1 MLIAPTSKKEKVM
14 QPQPVILQADTAPPA
29 DAVPAPPEAAP
40 EVTITTTDTIIE
52 SNLGQ
57 TTQDNFE
64 DATTR
69 ANKLAGLYEK
79 LNTQWT
85 TLKTE
90 YENNRDLLIAEQ
102 AKYDDKHKAIWEERQ
117 FKFDQNHTCAISDLS
132 ASQKQKVY
140 IRVLPS
146 AGLDPISECVA
157 SSQCVG
163 YDKNGTKIYQFAETC
178 EVATDGSADI
188 ATVNFNYHSEQVYGA
203 LKDVEDQKPIKGEA
217 EKQYNAQQA
226 ELDKLKKL
234 EAYQEA
240 NQQTDKDVTMALNE
254 RQEGFRTRQQLYNT
268 QLQQNKAQFTE
279 YSNVMATAM
288 ESNVKDQATFRE
300 KLAAEK
306 AILALATDKSTE
318 FNANADALIGN
329 VGGLATEIE
338 AFMATE
344 KIPKSDLAFAI
355 ASFDE
360 LQAVNNLQTIEEDWN
375 EFSRLKAQHETNVED
390 LQKKIAEMEKT
401 IAGQTVDME
410 DIRAKI
416 WGTLGPDG
424 VVDPSTPAAY
434 VNAQVYANNFS
445 LPGGPS
451 RCTLRLGGNGINPGK
466 CSVELTDSTGA
477 TIKLD
482 EGDVLKNTQYTV
494 DSKIVLKKG
503 GKVIADD
510 TQSDC
515 IVVIKAGN
523 NEYFAGNT
531 DFTELN
537 RYMPLQVTFDK
548 ETTRPLWENATDSIR
563 VFSASQND
571 IHAKAL
577 TAEMRQVLEECKTN
591 NNCSQEAERLCLE
604 QGSQCV
610 GVFKSGNNYG
620 LLSTGSNDYYKSIN
634 RPDVSNCFAEGD
646 DAKAND
652 SDQVGIT
659 AKMKSHF
666 TEYLEFSEMMARSN
680 IMQTKAAAMKNAIQ
694 NRNTDWANAQNAT
707 EALRIKQEGLTAT
720 AEETFTKELEKLES
734 LSSALTTSHNEYMM
748 SYRTDAGEFSG
759 IAAKRDTFEGKHN
772 GFKENIKHVFNH
784 PVWNTFMELQANQG

>member
-14 QPQPVILQADTAPPA
+14 QPQPVILQADAAPA
-29 DAVPAPPEAAP
+29 DAAPAVPPEATP

-64 DATTR
+64 DATAR

-117 FKFDQNHTCAISDLS
+117 FKFDENHTCAISDLS

-401 IAGQTVDME
+401 IAGQTVDMA

-424 VVDPSTPAAY
+424 VVDPSKPASY
-434 VNAQVYANNFS
+434 VAAQVYANNFS

-451 RCTLRLGGNGINPGK
+451 RCTLRLGKDGLQPGK
-466 CSVELTDSTGA
+466 CSVDLIDSTGA
-477 TIKLD
+477 TVTVE

-503 GKVIADD
+503 GKVVADD

-577 TAEMRQVLEECKTN
+577 TAEMSKVLEDCKTN
-591 NNCSQEAERLCLE
+591 NNCSAEAERLCLE

-652 SDQVGIT
+652 SDKVGIS

-694 NRNTDWANAQNAT
+694 NRNTDWTNAQNAT

-784 PVWNTFMELQANQG
+784 PVWKTFMELQANQG